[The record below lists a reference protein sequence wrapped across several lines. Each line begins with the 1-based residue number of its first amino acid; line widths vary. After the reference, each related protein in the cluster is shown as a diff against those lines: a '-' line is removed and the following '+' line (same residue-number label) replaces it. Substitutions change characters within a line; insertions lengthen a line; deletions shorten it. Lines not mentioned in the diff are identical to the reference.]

1 MRTIAPKNLE
11 ALLSST
17 RILLV
22 DNEQNMRKVIRSL
35 LLYIGV
41 RDVYEVGDGA
51 AGLEAI
57 QSLNPDIVLLDWEMP
72 MLNGREFLKMV
83 RSPGLFSNPDIP
95 IVMLSGR
102 VERSRVIEAMQL
114 GVNEYLRK
122 PVSAKTLLERI
133 VTIRTKP
140 RPMVRR
146 GQYYGPAPRVLAAE
160 AAARAGVPETEFAWM
175 E

>member
-1 MRTIAPKNLE
+1 MRTIAPKSVE
-11 ALLSST
+11 TLLSST

-22 DNEQNMRKVIRSL
+22 DNEQNMRKLIRSL

-41 RDVYEVGDGA
+41 RDIFEVGDGA

-57 QSLNPDIVLLDWEMP
+57 QNLNPDVVLLDWEMP

-83 RSPGLFSNPDIP
+83 RAPGLFPNPDVP
-95 IVMLSGR
+95 IVMLSAH
-102 VERSRVIEAMQL
+102 VERSRVVEAMQL
-114 GVNEYLRK
+114 GANEYLRK
-122 PVSAKTLLERI
+122 PVSAKTLLDRI

-140 RPMVRR
+140 RPMVKR
-146 GQYYGPAPRVLAAE
+146 GQYYGPAPRVAPAE
-160 AAARAGVPETEFAWM
+160 AAARAGLPESEFAWM